1 MSLLNVGSRAL
12 MANQIALQTTGHNIA
27 NVNTAGYSRQSVAFQ
42 TSPGQNMGSG
52 YIGNGVDVNT
62 ILRNFNDLLNRQ
74 AATASAV
81 SAADSARATSLAQ
94 MQEVFGGGKTGL
106 GAAITDMMNSFGDV
120 AGAPTDP
127 SARQVVLTRMNEL
140 AARFRSASAQLD
152 ELDYSAK
159 QQMGNDVT
167 VVNSLA
173 GQVATLNA
181 QISRSIASGQTPNDL
196 LDQRD
201 QLVRNINKYVQT
213 SQIPAD
219 DGSISLFVGGSQPLV
234 LGPNSAQLTLKE
246 ATEFPGSGKM
256 ALYFQQPGGQNV
268 ELTPSMLG
276 GGEIAGLLQFQGSDL
291 TEGRNLLGR
300 MALAI
305 GDSLNEQNNLG
316 LTLSGQ
322 SGSNLFKLSMVSN
335 GSTTG
340 AQWTGAT
347 TPTTTVV
354 DSSQLKA
361 SDYQIVF
368 GSTAPAGKVI
378 RLSDGKVT
386 DFTNMADLSSKEID
400 GLRFDLKAEGVSGNT
415 VLFRPMA
422 AGAHDIQAAVH
433 SPNDLAVGNPVTASI
448 ESKGE
453 ATLKMVSLQA
463 NSGLVLPPLGTPGNK
478 GGVALSFVPGPPAGY
493 TVTGTNTPPKG
504 APTPYTPGTTV
515 VPYTSG
521 QSIEID
527 GWSVTLTGTPHDG
540 DVVRIGNALDPQYSN
555 AYQRDAGNASSFL
568 ALRDSKL
575 FDDSTT
581 LSDGFSTAMAQV
593 GTRTQSAQYAAKL
606 SETIA
611 KNLEADR
618 TSVSGVNLDEEAAKL
633 LQYQQSYQASAKMLQ
648 VAQSIF
654 DSVLQTV
661 GR

>member
-433 SPNDLAVGNPVTASI
+433 SPNDLAVANPVAASI
-448 ESKGE
+448 KSLGD
-453 ATLKMVSLQA
+453 ATLQMGGIQVSAGFNMAGFAGAEVSFSKNATGQLEYTI
-463 NSGLVLPPLGTPGNK
+463 TP
-478 GGVALSFVPGPPAGY
+478 APAGGIPA
-493 TVTGTNTPPKG
+493 TGL
-504 APTPYTPGTTV
+504 
-515 VPYTSG
+515 YTSG
-521 QSIEID
+521 QPIQLAPGLQVKI
-527 GWSVTLTGTPHDG
+527 TGTPAINGTTSDKVTLG
-540 DVVRIGNALDPQYSN
+540 KATDPQYGT

-575 FDDSTT
+575 FDGSTT

-618 TSVSGVNLDEEAAKL
+618 TAVSGVNLDEEAAKL

>member
-62 ILRNFNDLLNRQ
+62 ILRNFNELLNRQ

-94 MQEVFGGGKTGL
+94 MQEVFSGGKTGL

-127 SARQVVLTRMNEL
+127 SARQVALTRMNEL

-219 DGSISLFVGGSQPLV
+219 DGTISLFVGGSQPLV
-234 LGPNSAQLTLKE
+234 LGSSSAQLTLKE

-256 ALYFQQPGGQNV
+256 ALYFQQPGGQSV

-305 GDSLNEQNNLG
+305 GDTLNQQNNLG

-354 DSSQLKA
+354 DASQLKA
-361 SDYQIVF
+361 SDYQVVF

-386 DFTNMADLSSKEID
+386 DFTDMADLSSKEID
-400 GLRFDLKAEGVSGNT
+400 GLRFDLKAEGVQGNSI
-415 VLFRPMA
+415 LFRPMA

-433 SPNDLAVGNPVTASI
+433 SPNDLAVANPVAASI
-448 ESKGE
+448 KSLGD
-453 ATLKMVSLQA
+453 ATLQMGGIQVSAGFDLSTFAGAEVSFSKNAAGQ
-463 NSGLVLPPLGTPGNK
+463 LEYTITP
-478 GGVALSFVPGPPAGY
+478 APAGGIPA
-493 TVTGTNTPPKG
+493 TGL
-504 APTPYTPGTTV
+504 
-515 VPYTSG
+515 YTSG
-521 QSIEID
+521 QAIQLAPGLQVKI
-527 GWSVTLTGTPHDG
+527 TGTPAINGTNSDKVTLG
-540 DVVRIGNALDPQYSN
+540 KATDPQYGT

-575 FDDSTT
+575 FDGSTT

-606 SETIA
+606 SGPSP
-611 KNLEADR
+611 R
-618 TSVSGVNLDEEAAKL
+618 TWKRTARPSRA
-633 LQYQQSYQASAKMLQ
+633 
-648 VAQSIF
+648 
-654 DSVLQTV
+654 
-661 GR
+661 

>member
-81 SAADSARATSLAQ
+81 SAADSARAQSLTQ
-94 MQEVFGGGKTGL
+94 MQEVFSGGKTGL

-386 DFTNMADLSSKEID
+386 DFTDMTDLSSKEID

-433 SPNDLAVGNPVTASI
+433 SPNDLAVANPVAASI
-448 ESKGE
+448 KSLGD
-453 ATLKMVSLQA
+453 ATLQMGGIQVSAGFNLAGFAGAEVSFSKNATGQ
-463 NSGLVLPPLGTPGNK
+463 LEYTITP
-478 GGVALSFVPGPPAGY
+478 APAGGIPA
-493 TVTGTNTPPKG
+493 TG
-504 APTPYTPGTTV
+504 
-515 VPYTSG
+515 PYTSG
-521 QSIEID
+521 QPIQLAPGLQVKI
-527 GWSVTLTGTPHDG
+527 TGTPAINGTTSDKVTLG
-540 DVVRIGNALDPQYSN
+540 KATDPQYGT

-575 FDDSTT
+575 FDGSTT

-618 TSVSGVNLDEEAAKL
+618 TAVSGVNLDEEAAKL

>member
-1 MSLLNVGSRAL
+1 

-52 YIGNGVDVNT
+52 YIGNGVDVTT
-62 ILRNFNDLLNRQ
+62 ILRNFNELLTRQ
-74 AATASAV
+74 AATAGAV
-81 SAADSARATSLAQ
+81 AAADSARAQSLTQ
-94 MQEVFGGGKTGL
+94 MQNVFSGGSTGL
-106 GAAITDMMNSFGDV
+106 GAAITDMMNAFGDV
-120 AGAPTDP
+120 ASAPTDP

-140 AARFRSASAQLD
+140 ASRFRSASAQLD
-152 ELDYSAK
+152 ELDYNTK

-173 GQVATLNA
+173 SQVASLNA
-181 QISRSIASGQTPNDL
+181 QISRSIATGHTPNDL

-201 QLVRNINKYVQT
+201 QLVRDINKYVQT
-213 SQIPAD
+213 TQIPAE
-219 DGSISLFVGGSQPLV
+219 DGTLSLFVGGSQPLV
-234 LGPNSAQLTLKE
+234 MGANAAQIAVKE
-246 ATEFPGSGKM
+246 ATEYPGSGKM
-256 ALYFQQPGGQNV
+256 AVYFQQPGGQSV
-268 ELTPSMLG
+268 ELTPAMLG

-300 MALAI
+300 MATTI
-305 GDSLNEQNNLG
+305 GDALNQQNKLG
-316 LTLSGQ
+316 LTMSGQ
-322 SGSNLFKLSMVSN
+322 AGSDLFKLALTSN

-340 AQWTGAT
+340 AQWAPPN
-347 TPTTTVV
+347 TPQTTVV
-354 DSSQLKA
+354 DSTALKA

-368 GSTAPAGKVI
+368 GTTAPAGKVI

-386 DFTNMADLSSKEID
+386 EFNDMADLSTKQID
-400 GLRFDLKAEGVSGNT
+400 GLRFDLKAEGTNGAT

-422 AGAHDIQAAVH
+422 AAAHDIQGAVH
-433 SPNDLAVGNPVTASI
+433 SANDLAVANPVAASI
-448 ESKGE
+448 QSLGDATMQMGGIKVSAGFSQTAFNG
-453 ATLKMVSLQA
+453 ATLSFSKNAAGQLEYTISPA
-463 NSGLVLPPLGTPGNK
+463 PAAGSG
-478 GGVALSFVPGPPAGY
+478 VPA
-493 TVTGTNTPPKG
+493 TGL
-504 APTPYTPGTTV
+504 
-515 VPYTSG
+515 YTSG
-521 QSIEID
+521 QPIQV
-527 GWSVTLTGTPHDG
+527 GPGLQVTLSGTPAINGTNSDKIVLG
-540 DVVRIGNALDPQYSN
+540 KATDPLYGN

-568 ALRDSKL
+568 ALRDAKV
-575 FDDSTT
+575 FDGTTT

-593 GTRTQSAQYAAKL
+593 GTRTQSAKYAAQL

-618 TSVSGVNLDEEAAKL
+618 TAVSGVNLDEEAAKL

-654 DSVLQTV
+654 DSVIQAV

>member
-62 ILRNFNDLLNRQ
+62 ILRNFNELLNRQ

-94 MQEVFGGGKTGL
+94 MQEVFSGGKTGL

-127 SARQVVLTRMNEL
+127 SARQVALTRMNEL

-219 DGSISLFVGGSQPLV
+219 DGTISLFVGGSQPLV
-234 LGPNSAQLTLKE
+234 LGSSSAQLTLKE

-256 ALYFQQPGGQNV
+256 ALYFQQPGGQSV

-305 GDSLNEQNNLG
+305 GDTLNQQNNLG

-354 DSSQLKA
+354 DASQLKA
-361 SDYQIVF
+361 SDYQVVF

-386 DFTNMADLSSKEID
+386 DFTDMADLSSKEID
-400 GLRFDLKAEGVSGNT
+400 GLRFDLKAEGVQGNSI
-415 VLFRPMA
+415 LFRPMA

-433 SPNDLAVGNPVTASI
+433 SPNDLAVANPVAASI
-448 ESKGE
+448 KSLGD
-453 ATLKMVSLQA
+453 ATLQMGGIQVSAGFDLSTFAGAEVSFSKNAAGQ
-463 NSGLVLPPLGTPGNK
+463 LEYTITP
-478 GGVALSFVPGPPAGY
+478 APAGGIPA
-493 TVTGTNTPPKG
+493 TGL
-504 APTPYTPGTTV
+504 
-515 VPYTSG
+515 YTSG
-521 QSIEID
+521 QAIQLAPGLQVKI
-527 GWSVTLTGTPHDG
+527 TGTPAINGTNSDKVTLG
-540 DVVRIGNALDPQYSN
+540 KTTDPQYGT

-575 FDDSTT
+575 FDGSTT

-618 TSVSGVNLDEEAAKL
+618 TAVSGVNLDEEAAKL

>member
-62 ILRNFNDLLNRQ
+62 ILRNFNELLNRQ

-94 MQEVFGGGKTGL
+94 MQEEFSGGKTGL

-127 SARQVVLTRMNEL
+127 SARQVALTRMNEL

-219 DGSISLFVGGSQPLV
+219 DGTISLFVGGSQPLV
-234 LGPNSAQLTLKE
+234 LGSSSAQLTLKE

-256 ALYFQQPGGQNV
+256 ALYFQQPGGQSV

-305 GDSLNEQNNLG
+305 GDTLNQQNNLG

-354 DSSQLKA
+354 DASQLKA
-361 SDYQIVF
+361 SDYQVVF

-386 DFTNMADLSSKEID
+386 DFTDMADLSSKEID
-400 GLRFDLKAEGVSGNT
+400 GLRFDLKAEGVQGNSI
-415 VLFRPMA
+415 LFRPMA

-433 SPNDLAVGNPVTASI
+433 SPNDLAVANPVAASI
-448 ESKGE
+448 KSLGD
-453 ATLKMVSLQA
+453 ATLQMGGIQVSAGFDLSTFAGAEVSFSKNGAGQ
-463 NSGLVLPPLGTPGNK
+463 LEYTITP
-478 GGVALSFVPGPPAGY
+478 APAGGIPA
-493 TVTGTNTPPKG
+493 TGL
-504 APTPYTPGTTV
+504 
-515 VPYTSG
+515 YTSG
-521 QSIEID
+521 QAIQLAPGLQVKI
-527 GWSVTLTGTPHDG
+527 TGTPAINGTNSDKVTLG
-540 DVVRIGNALDPQYSN
+540 KATDPQYGT

-575 FDDSTT
+575 FDGSTT

-618 TSVSGVNLDEEAAKL
+618 TAVSGVNLDEEAAKL

>member
-386 DFTNMADLSSKEID
+386 DFTDMADLSSKEID

-433 SPNDLAVGNPVTASI
+433 SPNDLAVANPVAASI
-448 ESKGE
+448 KSLGD
-453 ATLKMVSLQA
+453 ATLQMGGIQVSAGFNMAGFAGAEVSFSKNATGQLEYTI
-463 NSGLVLPPLGTPGNK
+463 TP
-478 GGVALSFVPGPPAGY
+478 APAGGIPA
-493 TVTGTNTPPKG
+493 TGL
-504 APTPYTPGTTV
+504 
-515 VPYTSG
+515 YTSG
-521 QSIEID
+521 QPIQLAPGLQVKI
-527 GWSVTLTGTPHDG
+527 TGTPAINGTTSDKVTLG
-540 DVVRIGNALDPQYSN
+540 KATDPQYGT

-575 FDDSTT
+575 FDGSTT

-618 TSVSGVNLDEEAAKL
+618 TAVSGVNLDEEAAKL

>member
-62 ILRNFNDLLNRQ
+62 ILRNFNELLNRQ

-94 MQEVFGGGKTGL
+94 MQEVFSGGKTGL

-127 SARQVVLTRMNEL
+127 SARQVALTRMNEL

-219 DGSISLFVGGSQPLV
+219 DGTISLFVGGSQPLV
-234 LGPNSAQLTLKE
+234 LGSSSAQLTLKE

-256 ALYFQQPGGQNV
+256 ALYFQQPGGQSV

-305 GDSLNEQNNLG
+305 GDTLNQQNNLG

-386 DFTNMADLSSKEID
+386 DFTDMTDLSSKEID
-400 GLRFDLKAEGVSGNT
+400 GLRFDLKAEGVPGNT

-433 SPNDLAVGNPVTASI
+433 SPNDLAVANPVAASI
-448 ESKGE
+448 KSLGD
-453 ATLKMVSLQA
+453 ATLQMGGIQVSAGFDLSTFAGAEVSFSKNAAGQ
-463 NSGLVLPPLGTPGNK
+463 LEYTITP
-478 GGVALSFVPGPPAGY
+478 APAGGIPA
-493 TVTGTNTPPKG
+493 TGL
-504 APTPYTPGTTV
+504 
-515 VPYTSG
+515 YTSG
-521 QSIEID
+521 QAIQLAPGLQVKI
-527 GWSVTLTGTPHDG
+527 TGTPAINGTNSDKVTLG
-540 DVVRIGNALDPQYSN
+540 KATDPQYGT

-575 FDDSTT
+575 FDGSTT

-618 TSVSGVNLDEEAAKL
+618 TAVSGVNLDEEAAKL

>member
-81 SAADSARATSLAQ
+81 SAADSARAQSLTQ
-94 MQEVFGGGKTGL
+94 MQEVFSGGKTGL

-433 SPNDLAVGNPVTASI
+433 SPNDLAVANPVAASI
-448 ESKGE
+448 KSLGD
-453 ATLKMVSLQA
+453 ATLQMGGIQVS
-463 NSGLVLPPLGTPGNK
+463 SGFNLAGFAGAEVSFSKNATGQLEYTITP
-478 GGVALSFVPGPPAGY
+478 APAGGIPA
-493 TVTGTNTPPKG
+493 TGL
-504 APTPYTPGTTV
+504 
-515 VPYTSG
+515 YTSG
-521 QSIEID
+521 QPIQLAPGLQVKI
-527 GWSVTLTGTPHDG
+527 TGTPAINGTTSDKVTLG
-540 DVVRIGNALDPQYSN
+540 KATDPQYGT

-575 FDDSTT
+575 FDGSTT

-618 TSVSGVNLDEEAAKL
+618 TAVSGVNLDEEAAKL

>member
-94 MQEVFGGGKTGL
+94 MQEVFGGGKSGL

-201 QLVRNINKYVQT
+201 QLVRDINKYVQT

-305 GDSLNEQNNLG
+305 GDTLNKQNNLG

-322 SGSNLFKLSMVSN
+322 SGSDLFKLSMVSN

-340 AQWTGAT
+340 AQWAGAN

-386 DFTNMADLSSKEID
+386 DFTDMADLSTKEID
-400 GLRFDLKAEGVSGNT
+400 GLRFDLKAEGVTGNT

-433 SPNDLAVGNPVTASI
+433 SPNDLAVANPVAASI
-448 ESKGE
+448 KSLGD
-453 ATLKMVSLQA
+453 ATLQMGGIQVSAGFDLSTFAGAEVSFSKNAAGQ
-463 NSGLVLPPLGTPGNK
+463 LEYTITP
-478 GGVALSFVPGPPAGY
+478 APAGGIPA
-493 TVTGTNTPPKG
+493 TGL
-504 APTPYTPGTTV
+504 
-515 VPYTSG
+515 YTSG
-521 QSIEID
+521 QPIQLATGLQVKI
-527 GWSVTLTGTPHDG
+527 TGTPAINGTNSDKVTLG
-540 DVVRIGNALDPQYSN
+540 KATDPQYGT

-575 FDDSTT
+575 FDGSTT

-618 TSVSGVNLDEEAAKL
+618 TAVSGVNLDEEAAKL

>member
-386 DFTNMADLSSKEID
+386 DFTDMTDLSSKEID

-433 SPNDLAVGNPVTASI
+433 SPNDLAVANPVAASI
-448 ESKGE
+448 KSLGD
-453 ATLKMVSLQA
+453 ATLQMGGIQVSAGFNLAGFAGAEVSFSKNATGQLQYTI
-463 NSGLVLPPLGTPGNK
+463 TP
-478 GGVALSFVPGPPAGY
+478 APAGGIPA
-493 TVTGTNTPPKG
+493 TGL
-504 APTPYTPGTTV
+504 
-515 VPYTSG
+515 YTSG
-521 QSIEID
+521 QPIQLAPGLQVKI
-527 GWSVTLTGTPHDG
+527 TGTPAINGTTSDKVTLG
-540 DVVRIGNALDPQYSN
+540 KATDPQYGT

-575 FDDSTT
+575 FDGSTT

-618 TSVSGVNLDEEAAKL
+618 TAVSGVNLDEEAAKL

>member
-62 ILRNFNDLLNRQ
+62 ILRNFNELLNRQ

-94 MQEVFGGGKTGL
+94 MQEVFSGGKTGL

-127 SARQVVLTRMNEL
+127 SARQVALTRMNEL

-219 DGSISLFVGGSQPLV
+219 DGTISLFVGGSQPLV
-234 LGPNSAQLTLKE
+234 LGSSSAQLTLKE

-256 ALYFQQPGGQNV
+256 ALYFQQPGGQSV

-305 GDSLNEQNNLG
+305 GDTLNQQNNLG

-354 DSSQLKA
+354 DASQLKA
-361 SDYQIVF
+361 SDYQVVF

-386 DFTNMADLSSKEID
+386 DFTDMADLSSKEID
-400 GLRFDLKAEGVSGNT
+400 GLRFDLKAEGVQGNSI
-415 VLFRPMA
+415 LFRPMA

-433 SPNDLAVGNPVTASI
+433 SPNDLAVANPVAASI
-448 ESKGE
+448 KSLGD
-453 ATLKMVSLQA
+453 ATLQMGGIQVSAGFDLSTFAGAEVSFSKNAAGQ
-463 NSGLVLPPLGTPGNK
+463 LEYTITP
-478 GGVALSFVPGPPAGY
+478 APAGGIPA
-493 TVTGTNTPPKG
+493 TGL
-504 APTPYTPGTTV
+504 
-515 VPYTSG
+515 YTSG
-521 QSIEID
+521 QAIQLAPGLQVKI
-527 GWSVTLTGTPHDG
+527 TGTPAINGTNSDKVTLG
-540 DVVRIGNALDPQYSN
+540 KATDPQYGT

-575 FDDSTT
+575 FDGSTT

-618 TSVSGVNLDEEAAKL
+618 TAVSGVNLDEEAARAA
-633 LQYQQSYQASAKMLQ
+633 Q
-648 VAQSIF
+648 AQS
-654 DSVLQTV
+654 
-661 GR
+661 RR

>member
-386 DFTNMADLSSKEID
+386 DFTDMTDLSSKEID

-433 SPNDLAVGNPVTASI
+433 SPNDLAVANPVAASI
-448 ESKGE
+448 KSLGD
-453 ATLKMVSLQA
+453 ATLQMGGIQVSAGFNLAGFAGAEVSFSKNATGQ
-463 NSGLVLPPLGTPGNK
+463 LEYTITP
-478 GGVALSFVPGPPAGY
+478 APAGGIPA
-493 TVTGTNTPPKG
+493 TGL
-504 APTPYTPGTTV
+504 
-515 VPYTSG
+515 YTSG
-521 QSIEID
+521 QPIQLAPGLQVKI
-527 GWSVTLTGTPHDG
+527 TGTPAINGTTSDKVTLG
-540 DVVRIGNALDPQYSN
+540 KATDPQYGT

-575 FDDSTT
+575 FDGSTT

-618 TSVSGVNLDEEAAKL
+618 TAVSGVNLDEEAAKL

>member
-386 DFTNMADLSSKEID
+386 DFTDMTDLSSKEID

-433 SPNDLAVGNPVTASI
+433 SPNDLAVANPVAASI
-448 ESKGE
+448 KSLGD
-453 ATLKMVSLQA
+453 ATLQMGGIQVSAGFSLAGFAGAEVSFSKNAAGQ
-463 NSGLVLPPLGTPGNK
+463 LEYTITP
-478 GGVALSFVPGPPAGY
+478 APAGGIPA
-493 TVTGTNTPPKG
+493 TGL
-504 APTPYTPGTTV
+504 
-515 VPYTSG
+515 YTSG
-521 QSIEID
+521 QPIQLAPGLQVKI
-527 GWSVTLTGTPHDG
+527 TGTPAINGTTSDKVTLG
-540 DVVRIGNALDPQYSN
+540 KATDPQYGT

-575 FDDSTT
+575 FDGSTT

-618 TSVSGVNLDEEAAKL
+618 TAVSGVNLDEEAAKL

>member
-62 ILRNFNDLLNRQ
+62 ILRNFNELLNRQ

-94 MQEVFGGGKTGL
+94 MQEVFSGGKTGL

-127 SARQVVLTRMNEL
+127 SARQVALTRMNEL

-219 DGSISLFVGGSQPLV
+219 DGTISLFVGGSQPLV
-234 LGPNSAQLTLKE
+234 LGSSSAQLTLKE

-256 ALYFQQPGGQNV
+256 ALYFQQPGGQSV

-340 AQWTGAT
+340 AQWAGAN

-354 DSSQLKA
+354 DSSQLKT

-386 DFTNMADLSSKEID
+386 DFTDMADLSTKEID
-400 GLRFDLKAEGVSGNT
+400 GLRFDLKAEGATGNT
-415 VLFRPMA
+415 VLFRPVA

-433 SPNDLAVGNPVTASI
+433 SPNDLAVANPVAASI
-448 ESKGE
+448 KSLGD
-453 ATLKMVSLQA
+453 ATLQMGGIQVSAGFDLSTFAGAEVSFSKNAAGQ
-463 NSGLVLPPLGTPGNK
+463 LEYTITP
-478 GGVALSFVPGPPAGY
+478 APAGGIPA
-493 TVTGTNTPPKG
+493 TGL
-504 APTPYTPGTTV
+504 
-515 VPYTSG
+515 YTSG
-521 QSIEID
+521 QAIQLAPGLQVKI
-527 GWSVTLTGTPHDG
+527 TGTPAINGTNSDKVTLG
-540 DVVRIGNALDPQYSN
+540 KATDPQYGT

-575 FDDSTT
+575 FDGSTT

-618 TSVSGVNLDEEAAKL
+618 TAVSGVNLDEEAAKL

>member
-433 SPNDLAVGNPVTASI
+433 SPNDLAVANPVAASI
-448 ESKGE
+448 KSLGD
-453 ATLKMVSLQA
+453 ATLQMGGIQVSAGFNLAGFAGAEVSFSKNATGQ
-463 NSGLVLPPLGTPGNK
+463 LEYTITP
-478 GGVALSFVPGPPAGY
+478 APAGGIPA
-493 TVTGTNTPPKG
+493 TG
-504 APTPYTPGTTV
+504 
-515 VPYTSG
+515 PYTSG
-521 QSIEID
+521 QPIQLAPGLQVKI
-527 GWSVTLTGTPHDG
+527 TGTPAINGTTSDKVTLG
-540 DVVRIGNALDPQYSN
+540 KATDPQYGT

-575 FDDSTT
+575 FDGSTT

-618 TSVSGVNLDEEAAKL
+618 TAVSGVNLDEEAAKL

>member
-386 DFTNMADLSSKEID
+386 DFTDMTDLSSKEID

-433 SPNDLAVGNPVTASI
+433 SPNDLAVANPVAASI
-448 ESKGE
+448 KSLGD
-453 ATLKMVSLQA
+453 ATLQMGGIQVSAGFNLAGFAGAEVSFSKNATGQ
-463 NSGLVLPPLGTPGNK
+463 LEYTITP
-478 GGVALSFVPGPPAGY
+478 APAGGIPA
-493 TVTGTNTPPKG
+493 TGL
-504 APTPYTPGTTV
+504 
-515 VPYTSG
+515 YTSG
-521 QSIEID
+521 QPIQLAPGLQVKI
-527 GWSVTLTGTPHDG
+527 TGTPAINGATSDKVTLG
-540 DVVRIGNALDPQYSN
+540 KATDPQYGT

-575 FDDSTT
+575 FDGSTT

-618 TSVSGVNLDEEAAKL
+618 TAVSGVNLDEEAAKL

>member
-94 MQEVFGGGKTGL
+94 MQEVFSGGKTGL

-347 TPTTTVV
+347 TPTTTMV

-386 DFTNMADLSSKEID
+386 DFTSMADLSSKEID

-433 SPNDLAVGNPVTASI
+433 SPNDLAVANPVAASI
-448 ESKGE
+448 KSLGD
-453 ATLKMVSLQA
+453 ATLQMGGIQVSAGFNMAGFAGAEVSFSKNATGQLEYTI
-463 NSGLVLPPLGTPGNK
+463 TP
-478 GGVALSFVPGPPAGY
+478 APAGGIPA
-493 TVTGTNTPPKG
+493 TGL
-504 APTPYTPGTTV
+504 
-515 VPYTSG
+515 YTSG
-521 QSIEID
+521 QPIQLAPGLQVKI
-527 GWSVTLTGTPHDG
+527 TGTPAINGTTSDKVTLG
-540 DVVRIGNALDPQYSN
+540 KATDPQYGT

-575 FDDSTT
+575 FDGSTT

-618 TSVSGVNLDEEAAKL
+618 TAVSGVNLDEEAAKL

>member
-74 AATASAV
+74 AAAASAV
-81 SAADSARATSLAQ
+81 SASDAARAQSLAQ

-106 GAAITDMMNSFGDV
+106 GAAITDMMNAFGDV

-152 ELDYSAK
+152 EMDYSTK

-173 GQVATLNA
+173 AQVAALNS
-181 QISRSIASGQTPNDL
+181 QISQSIASGHTPNDL

-201 QLVRNINKYVQT
+201 QLVRDINKYVQT
-213 SQIPAD
+213 TQIDAD

-234 LGPNSAQLTLKE
+234 LGPNSAQLVLKE

-256 ALYFQQPGGQNV
+256 ALYFQQPGGQGV
-268 ELTPSMLG
+268 ELTPGMLG

-305 GDSLNEQNNLG
+305 GDALNQQNKLG

-322 SGSNLFKLSMVSN
+322 GGSNLFKLSMVSN

-340 AQWTGAT
+340 AQWTGAN

-361 SDYQIVF
+361 SDYQVVF

-386 DFTNMADLSSKEID
+386 DFTDMADLNSKVID
-400 GLRFDLKAEGVSGNT
+400 GLKFDIKAQGTAGQSI
-415 VLFRPMA
+415 LFRPMA

-433 SPNDLAVGNPVTASI
+433 SANDLAVANPVAASI
-448 ESKGE
+448 KSLGD
-453 ATLKMVSLQA
+453 ATLQMGGIQVSAGFDLSTFAGAELSFSKNAAGELQYTI
-463 NSGLVLPPLGTPGNK
+463 TPAPA
-478 GGVALSFVPGPPAGY
+478 GGVAASGPY
-493 TVTGTNTPPKG
+493 H
-504 APTPYTPGTTV
+504 
-515 VPYTSG
+515 SG
-521 QSIEID
+521 QSIQLAPGLQVKI
-527 GWSVTLTGTPHDG
+527 TGTPAINGTNSDKVTLG
-540 DVVRIGNALDPQYSN
+540 KATDPQYGT

-568 ALRDSKL
+568 ALRDAKI
-575 FDDSTT
+575 FDGSTT

-606 SETIA
+606 SATIA

-618 TSVSGVNLDEEAAKL
+618 TAVSGVNLDEEAAKL
-633 LQYQQSYQASAKMLQ
+633 LQFQQSYQASAKMLQ

>member
-81 SAADSARATSLAQ
+81 SAADSARAQSLTQ
-94 MQEVFGGGKTGL
+94 MQEVFSGGKTGL

-386 DFTNMADLSSKEID
+386 DFTDMTDLSSKEID

-433 SPNDLAVGNPVTASI
+433 SPNDLAVANPVAASI
-448 ESKGE
+448 KSLGD
-453 ATLKMVSLQA
+453 ATLQMGGIQVSAGFNLAGFAGAEVSFSKNATGQ
-463 NSGLVLPPLGTPGNK
+463 LEYTITP
-478 GGVALSFVPGPPAGY
+478 APAGGIPA
-493 TVTGTNTPPKG
+493 TGL
-504 APTPYTPGTTV
+504 
-515 VPYTSG
+515 YTSG
-521 QSIEID
+521 QPIQLAPGLQVKI
-527 GWSVTLTGTPHDG
+527 TGTPAINGTTSDKVTLG
-540 DVVRIGNALDPQYSN
+540 KATDPQYGT

-575 FDDSTT
+575 FDGSTT

-618 TSVSGVNLDEEAAKL
+618 TAVSGVNLDEEAAKL

>member
-62 ILRNFNDLLNRQ
+62 ILRNFNELLNRQ

-94 MQEVFGGGKTGL
+94 MQEVFSGGKTGL

-127 SARQVVLTRMNEL
+127 SARQVALTRMNEL

-219 DGSISLFVGGSQPLV
+219 DGTISLFVGGSQPLV
-234 LGPNSAQLTLKE
+234 LGSSSAQLTLKE

-256 ALYFQQPGGQNV
+256 ALYFQQPGGQSV

-305 GDSLNEQNNLG
+305 GDTLNQQNNLG

-354 DSSQLKA
+354 DASQLKA
-361 SDYQIVF
+361 SDYQVVF

-386 DFTNMADLSSKEID
+386 DFTDMADLSSKEID
-400 GLRFDLKAEGVSGNT
+400 GLRFDLKAEGVQGNSI
-415 VLFRPMA
+415 LFRPMA

-433 SPNDLAVGNPVTASI
+433 SPNDLAVANPVAASI
-448 ESKGE
+448 KSLGD
-453 ATLKMVSLQA
+453 ATLQMGGIQVSAGFDLSIFAGAEVSFSKNAAGQ
-463 NSGLVLPPLGTPGNK
+463 LEYTITP
-478 GGVALSFVPGPPAGY
+478 APAGGIPA
-493 TVTGTNTPPKG
+493 TGL
-504 APTPYTPGTTV
+504 
-515 VPYTSG
+515 YTSG
-521 QSIEID
+521 QAIQLAPGLQVKI
-527 GWSVTLTGTPHDG
+527 TGTPAINGTNSDKVTLG
-540 DVVRIGNALDPQYSN
+540 KATDPQYGT

-575 FDDSTT
+575 FDGSTT

-618 TSVSGVNLDEEAAKL
+618 TAVSGVNLDEEAAKL

>member
-234 LGPNSAQLTLKE
+234 LGPDSAQLTLKE

-386 DFTNMADLSSKEID
+386 DFTDMTDLSSKEID

-433 SPNDLAVGNPVTASI
+433 SPNDLAVANPVAASI
-448 ESKGE
+448 KSLGD
-453 ATLKMVSLQA
+453 ATLQMGGIQVSAGFNLAGFAGAEVSFSKNATGQ
-463 NSGLVLPPLGTPGNK
+463 LEYTITP
-478 GGVALSFVPGPPAGY
+478 APAGGIPA
-493 TVTGTNTPPKG
+493 TGL
-504 APTPYTPGTTV
+504 
-515 VPYTSG
+515 YTSG
-521 QSIEID
+521 QPIQLAPGLQVKI
-527 GWSVTLTGTPHDG
+527 TGTPAINGTTSDKVTLG
-540 DVVRIGNALDPQYSN
+540 KATDPQYGT

-575 FDDSTT
+575 FDGSTT

-618 TSVSGVNLDEEAAKL
+618 TAVSGVNLDEEAAKL

>member
-94 MQEVFGGGKTGL
+94 MQEVFSGGKTGL

-127 SARQVVLTRMNEL
+127 SARQVALTRMNEL

-219 DGSISLFVGGSQPLV
+219 DGTISLFVGGSQPLV
-234 LGPNSAQLTLKE
+234 LGSSSAQLTLKE

-256 ALYFQQPGGQNV
+256 ALYFQQPGGQSV

-305 GDSLNEQNNLG
+305 GDTLNQQNNLG

-354 DSSQLKA
+354 DASQLKA
-361 SDYQIVF
+361 SDYQVVF

-386 DFTNMADLSSKEID
+386 DFTDMADLSSKEID
-400 GLRFDLKAEGVSGNT
+400 GLRFDLKAEGVQGNSI
-415 VLFRPMA
+415 LFRPMA

-433 SPNDLAVGNPVTASI
+433 SPNDLAVANPVAASI
-448 ESKGE
+448 KSLGD
-453 ATLKMVSLQA
+453 ATLQMGGIQVSAGFDLSTFAGAEVSFSKNGAGQ
-463 NSGLVLPPLGTPGNK
+463 LEYTITP
-478 GGVALSFVPGPPAGY
+478 APAGGIPA
-493 TVTGTNTPPKG
+493 TGL
-504 APTPYTPGTTV
+504 
-515 VPYTSG
+515 YTSG
-521 QSIEID
+521 QAIQLAPGLQVKI
-527 GWSVTLTGTPHDG
+527 TGTPAINGTNSDKVTLG
-540 DVVRIGNALDPQYSN
+540 KATDPQYGT

-575 FDDSTT
+575 FDGSTT

-618 TSVSGVNLDEEAAKL
+618 TAVSGVNLDEEAAKL

>member
-62 ILRNFNDLLNRQ
+62 ILRNFNELLNRQ

-94 MQEVFGGGKTGL
+94 MQEVFSGGKTGL

-127 SARQVVLTRMNEL
+127 SARQVALTRMNEL

-219 DGSISLFVGGSQPLV
+219 DGTISLFVGGSQPLV
-234 LGPNSAQLTLKE
+234 LGSSSAQLTLKE

-256 ALYFQQPGGQNV
+256 ALYFQQPGGQSV

-305 GDSLNEQNNLG
+305 GDTLNQQNNLG

-354 DSSQLKA
+354 DASQLKA
-361 SDYQIVF
+361 CDYQVVF

-386 DFTNMADLSSKEID
+386 DFTSVADLNSKVID
-400 GLRFDLKAEGVSGNT
+400 GLKFDLKAPGTNGNSI
-415 VLFRPMA
+415 LFRPMA

-433 SPNDLAVGNPVTASI
+433 SPNDLAVANPVAASI
-448 ESKGE
+448 KSLGD
-453 ATLKMVSLQA
+453 ATLQMGGIQVSAGFDLTNFAGAEVSFSKNGAGQ
-463 NSGLVLPPLGTPGNK
+463 LEYTITP
-478 GGVALSFVPGPPAGY
+478 
-493 TVTGTNTPPKG
+493 
-504 APTPYTPGTTV
+504 APTG
-515 VPYTSG
+515 VPATGLYTSG
-521 QSIEID
+521 QAIQLAPGLQVKI
-527 GWSVTLTGTPHDG
+527 TGTPAINGTNSDKVTLG
-540 DVVRIGNALDPQYSN
+540 KATDPQYGT

-575 FDDSTT
+575 FDGSTT

-618 TSVSGVNLDEEAAKL
+618 TAVSGVNLDEEAAKL